1 MLNRIALIEQLNSVT
16 QNLFIDISPEIEI
29 ARKAWQQI
37 VNDPAFV
44 YKIRQIS
51 TPWLVPDWW
60 QGIGDVIKI
69 KDDLRSYCVLSV
81 DGSQIYPDRHS
92 GTSCFLINIGSVFLE
107 YGKTNKDLSGSV
119 RVDGALRQAQ
129 DELRECL
136 PAEASAKAGE
146 TSPLGS
152 LGSSIEA
159 NGEEKISLQ
168 NRPQKNPVALA
179 SKPYVFTGDEKEFDG
194 AQATEMVNCR
204 RQEFELQMGLEQSI
218 AIKKKIGAQPFAFLF
233 DGSLIFW
240 HLESKEGN
248 LKELFLHK
256 YLNTL
261 NQLYQEQVLCAGY
274 ISLPKSKELV
284 NLIRVQLCN
293 FKIEGCTE
301 LEAVNHLVDSSIARF
316 FLQEN
321 ERTIVFKSNAT
332 IGKLYPPHL
341 APHFFYMDV
350 GAEIVRIEIPAWIA
364 QNEEHLNTIAAI
376 MLDQSLKGRGY
387 PVALAEAHEQ
397 AVIKGPDRDFFYHLI
412 GKYAIERKRQQFYSQ
427 KSIKKRGIGI

>member
-16 QNLFIDISPEIEI
+16 QNLFIDISPELEI
-29 ARKAWQQI
+29 ARKAWQEI
-37 VNDPAFV
+37 INDPAFV

-60 QGIGDVIKI
+60 QGIGDVIAI
-69 KDDLRSYCVLSV
+69 KDDLRSYCVLAV

-92 GTSCFLINIGSVFLE
+92 GTSCFLINTGSVLLE
-107 YGKTNKDLSGSV
+107 YGKPSV
-119 RVDGALRQAQ
+119 
-129 DELRECL
+129 
-136 PAEASAKAGE
+136 
-146 TSPLGS
+146 
-152 LGSSIEA
+152 
-159 NGEEKISLQ
+159 
-168 NRPQKNPVALA
+168 NPVTFY
-179 SKPYVFTGDEKEFDG
+179 SQPQVFTGDEKEYEG

-204 RQEFELQMGLEQSI
+204 RQEFELQIGLEHSI
-218 AIKKKIGAQPFAFLF
+218 AAKKKIGNVPFAFLF

-256 YLNTL
+256 YLQ
-261 NQLYQEQVLCAGY
+261 QLDQLHKEQILCAGY

-293 FKIEGCTE
+293 FKLEGCKE
-301 LEAVNHLVDSSIARF
+301 LEAVNHLVDASIARF
-316 FLQEN
+316 FLLEH
-321 ERTIVFKSNAT
+321 ERSIVFKSNAT

-364 QNEEHLNTIAAI
+364 QNEEQLNIVATII
-376 MLDQSLKGRGY
+376 LDQSIKGRGY

-412 GKYAIERKRQQFYSQ
+412 GKFAIERKRQQFYSQ

>member
-1 MLNRIALIEQLNSVT
+1 MNGIMLNRIALIEQLNAVT
-16 QNLFIDISPEIEI
+16 QNLFIDISPEVEI
-29 ARKAWQQI
+29 ARKAWQEI
-37 VNDPAFV
+37 VNDPTFV

-60 QGIGDVIKI
+60 QGIGDIIKI
-69 KDDLRSYCVLSV
+69 KDDLRSYTVLAV

-92 GTSCFLINIGSVFLE
+92 GTSCFLINTGSVLLE
-107 YGKTNKDLSGSV
+107 YGKTCG
-119 RVDGALRQAQ
+119 
-129 DELRECL
+129 
-136 PAEASAKAGE
+136 
-146 TSPLGS
+146 
-152 LGSSIEA
+152 
-159 NGEEKISLQ
+159 
-168 NRPQKNPVALA
+168 NPV
-179 SKPYVFTGDEKEFDG
+179 SFYSQPHVFTGDEKEYES
-194 AQATEMVNCR
+194 AQAAEMVNCR
-204 RQEFELQMGLEQSI
+204 RQEFELQIGLEQSI
-218 AIKKKIGAQPFAFLF
+218 AVKKKIGTQPFAFLF

-261 NQLYQEQVLCAGY
+261 NELYKDQILCAGY

-293 FKIEGCTE
+293 FKIEGCKE
-301 LEAVNHLVDSSIARF
+301 LEAVNHLVDASIARF
-316 FLQEN
+316 FLNEH

-341 APHFFYMDV
+341 VPHFFYMDV
-350 GAEIVRIEIPAWIA
+350 GAEIVRIEIPAWLA

-376 MLDQSLKGRGY
+376 MLDQSIKGRGY

-412 GKYAIERKRQQFYSQ
+412 GKFAIERKRQQFYSQ

>member
-1 MLNRIALIEQLNSVT
+1 MLNRIALLEQLNAVT
-16 QNLFIDISPEIEI
+16 ESLFLDVGSELEI
-29 ARKAWQQI
+29 ARAAWQKI
-37 VNDPAFV
+37 VNDPTFV

-60 QGIGDVIKI
+60 QGIGEVIKI
-69 KDDLRSYCVLSV
+69 KDIPRSYSVLAV

-92 GTSCFLINIGSVFLE
+92 GTSCFLINTGSVLLE
-107 YGKTNKDLSGSV
+107 YGKTQG
-119 RVDGALRQAQ
+119 
-129 DELRECL
+129 
-136 PAEASAKAGE
+136 
-146 TSPLGS
+146 
-152 LGSSIEA
+152 
-159 NGEEKISLQ
+159 
-168 NRPQKNPVALA
+168 NPVALYCQ
-179 SKPYVFTGDEKEFDG
+179 PRVFTGDEKEYEG
-194 AQATEMVNCR
+194 VQAIEMVNCR
-204 RQEFELQMGLEQSI
+204 RQEFELQIGLEQSI
-218 AIKKKIGAQPFAFLF
+218 AAKKKLGNQPFAFLF

-256 YLNTL
+256 YLQ
-261 NQLYQEQVLCAGY
+261 QLDQLHQEQILCAGY

-293 FKIEGCTE
+293 FQIEGCTE
-301 LEAVNHLVDSSIARF
+301 LEAVNHLVDTNIARF
-316 FLQEN
+316 FLQEH

-364 QNEEHLNTIAAI
+364 QNEEHLNPVATII
-376 MLDQSLKGRGY
+376 LDQSIKGRGY

-427 KSIKKRGIGI
+427 KSMKKRGIGI

>member
-1 MLNRIALIEQLNSVT
+1 MLNRIALLEQLNAVT
-16 QNLFIDISPEIEI
+16 QSLFLDVGSELEI
-29 ARKAWQQI
+29 ARKAWQEI
-37 VNDPAFV
+37 VNDPTFV

-60 QGIGDVIKI
+60 QGIGEVITI
-69 KDDLRSYCVLSV
+69 KDLPRSYSVLAV

-92 GTSCFLINIGSVFLE
+92 GTACFLINTGSVLLE
-107 YGKTNKDLSGSV
+107 YGT
-119 RVDGALRQAQ
+119 
-129 DELRECL
+129 
-136 PAEASAKAGE
+136 
-146 TSPLGS
+146 TH
-152 LGSSIEA
+152 
-159 NGEEKISLQ
+159 
-168 NRPQKNPVALA
+168 KNPATFY
-179 SKPYVFTGDEKEFDG
+179 SQPRVFTGDEKEYEG
-194 AQATEMVNCR
+194 VQATEMVNCR
-204 RQEFELQMGLEQSI
+204 RQEFELQIGLEQSI
-218 AIKKKIGAQPFAFLF
+218 AVKKRMGALPFVFLF

-256 YLNTL
+256 YLQQL
-261 NQLYQEQVLCAGY
+261 DQLYQGQILCAGY

-293 FKIEGCTE
+293 FQIEGCTE
-301 LEAVNHLVDSSIARF
+301 LEAVNHLVDTNIARF
-316 FLQEN
+316 FLQEH

-341 APHFFYMDV
+341 APHFFYVDV
-350 GAEIVRIEIPAWIA
+350 DAEIARIEIPAWIA
-364 QNEEHLNTIAAI
+364 QDENLVNTVAAI
-376 MLDQSLKGRGY
+376 ILDQSIKGRGY